1 MPSSLASSL
10 SSLTPGNSSC
20 ICFSGYTET
29 LEELASETSPTKNV
43 SDGCFAARRHVP
55 QPSPRTECLLQLI
68 MAQLA
73 VLLQLTQ
80 LWTVLGGLTPAVDRA
95 ANGTDTAKVADADDQ
110 TQGISV
116 VDFSVKPDSVCVLS
130 LRPIVIHCC
139 GMVSTSS

>member
-1 MPSSLASSL
+1 
-10 SSLTPGNSSC
+10 
-20 ICFSGYTET
+20 
-29 LEELASETSPTKNV
+29 
-43 SDGCFAARRHVP
+43 
-55 QPSPRTECLLQLI
+55 

-116 VDFSVKPDSVCVLS
+116 VDFLWLKKNLDITDSVCVLA

>member
-1 MPSSLASSL
+1 
-10 SSLTPGNSSC
+10 
-20 ICFSGYTET
+20 
-29 LEELASETSPTKNV
+29 
-43 SDGCFAARRHVP
+43 
-55 QPSPRTECLLQLI
+55 

-80 LWTVLGGLTPAVDRA
+80 LWTVLGGFTPAADRA

-116 VDFSVKPDSVCVLS
+116 VDFSVAQRNFWITDSVCVLA
-130 LRPIVIHCC
+130 LRPIVIRCC

>member
-1 MPSSLASSL
+1 
-10 SSLTPGNSSC
+10 
-20 ICFSGYTET
+20 
-29 LEELASETSPTKNV
+29 
-43 SDGCFAARRHVP
+43 
-55 QPSPRTECLLQLI
+55 

-80 LWTVLGGLTPAVDRA
+80 LWTVLGGFTPAADRA

-116 VDFSVKPDSVCVLS
+116 VDFSVAQTKILDITDSVCVLA